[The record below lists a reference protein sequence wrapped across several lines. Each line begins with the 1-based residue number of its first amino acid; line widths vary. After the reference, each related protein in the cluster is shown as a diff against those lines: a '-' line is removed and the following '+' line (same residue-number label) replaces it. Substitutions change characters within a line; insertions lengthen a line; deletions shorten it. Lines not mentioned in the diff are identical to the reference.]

1 MKHDRESRSKRREFL
16 AAGAAL
22 PLALATGTMTVGMLA
37 QRTVLAATPPCGD
50 DPTPRQTAGPFFKPN
65 SPARVTLIESGAKS
79 SSVMTLT
86 GRVLS
91 TTCEPVAGAL
101 IDFWHCDAN
110 GNYDNRGYRYRG
122 HQFADAGGG
131 FLLQTAKPGLYPGRT
146 RHIHVI
152 VQAPGRRPLTT
163 QLYFPGEPL
172 NQKDFI
178 FNPALLLNIANDT
191 TPLRAQ
197 FDFVLNLG

>member
-1 MKHDRESRSKRREFL
+1 MKNDQHLRSKRRKFL
-16 AAGAAL
+16 TAGAAL
-22 PLALATGTMTVGMLA
+22 PLALATGTFTVGTLTP
-37 QRTVLAATPPCGD
+37 RTVLAATPACGD

-65 SPARVTLIESGAKS
+65 SPQRLSLMEAGASGDA
-79 SSVMTLT
+79 MTLA

-91 TTCEPVAGAL
+91 TSCEPVSGVL
-101 IDFWHCDAN
+101 IDFWHCDAK

-122 HQFADAGGG
+122 HQFADADGG
-131 FLLQTAKPGLYPGRT
+131 FSLKTEVPGLYPGRT

-152 VQAPGRRPLTT
+152 VQAPGRQPLIT

-178 FNPALLLNIANDT
+178 FNPVLLLNVASES
-191 TPLRAQ
+191 TPMRTQ